1 MSVAEREARS
11 MSQNGSAGATVVISG
26 RPSRVWRI
34 GLGVVTVATGVLIL
48 GWPDAAVVTVAI
60 IVGIHLIVA
69 GVVRAVTAVTRDGG
83 NAAVRALYLVL
94 GLLLLVV
101 GLLCLR
107 SPFHATALLVVLFG
121 ISWVVS
127 GGVELFHGVT
137 GGGGWTAVSGAVS
150 LAAGVV
156 VLAFPAPSA
165 RAMVWLFGLALV
177 VIGLT
182 VFVAAVADGSRR
194 RR

>member
-1 MSVAEREARS
+1 MSA
-11 MSQNGSAGATVVISG
+11 NGSAGATVVISG

-34 GLGVVTVATGVLIL
+34 GLGLITVATGVLIL
-48 GWPDAAVVTVAI
+48 VWPDAAVVTVAI
-60 IVGIHLIVA
+60 LVGIHLIVA
-69 GVVRAVTAVTRDGG
+69 GAVRAVTAVTRDAG
-83 NAAVRALYLVL
+83 NATVRALYLML
-94 GLLLLVV
+94 GLLLVAA

-121 ISWVVS
+121 LSWLVN
-127 GGVELFHGVT
+127 GGIELFHGLT

-156 VLAFPAPSA
+156 VLAYPAPSA

-177 VIGLT
+177 AIGLT
-182 VFVAAVADGSRR
+182 IVVAAVVTPRRGAPPRSR
-194 RR
+194 

>member
-1 MSVAEREARS
+1 
-11 MSQNGSAGATVVISG
+11 
-26 RPSRVWRI
+26 
-34 GLGVVTVATGVLIL
+34 VLIL
-48 GWPDAAVVTVAI
+48 VWPDAAVVTVAI

-69 GVVRAVTAVTRDGG
+69 GIVRAVTAVTRDAG
-83 NAAVRALYLVL
+83 NAALRALYLVL
-94 GLLLLVV
+94 GLLLVAA

-121 ISWVVS
+121 LSWLVN
-127 GGVELFHGVT
+127 GGIELFHGLT

-156 VLAFPAPSA
+156 VLAYPAPSA

-177 VIGLT
+177 AIGLT
-182 VFVAAVADGSRR
+182 IVVAAVAGGVRPRRGAPPRSR
-194 RR
+194 